1 MKKILIFIIVSIF
14 TGAEVIWAQPVSPAE
29 QMKYRR
35 SSIYSLMI
43 KHENQKYADTI
54 ANVFTMM
61 PVPDKYNDHDLS
73 VKVIGI
79 EEKTKRVDPT
89 DIESFLNKNG
99 VASRLVSKWFDRDF
113 TNGVCNV
120 EMVKERGLYS
130 ASEKDKAL
138 AAQSLRGTAMLE
150 DAGEELIGNTFV
162 IVNDIRYIDKAKKSK
177 TAGIFIRVLGVA
189 AAAVTGS
196 SDLMDAADDW
206 ADIAESFKGFRVK
219 VYTHLYQ
226 LVWDDEIADNFYR
239 NMYSDTPDEEKKKA
253 LEANRDKFTLKYV
266 GTQESSGSTTSFLG
280 IREDQP
286 EVMVRKACQ
295 RALDENVANLQKNF
309 DQFKVKVPLLSTDPI
324 TAQIGKKE
332 GITGDSKFEVLE
344 VQINDGKT
352 EYKRVGVIKP
362 VPHLIWDNRFMAV
375 EERAVGAKLGCTT
388 FTKVSG
394 SDFYP
399 GMLIRE
405 IK

>member
-14 TGAEVIWAQPVSPAE
+14 TGAEVIWAQPASPAE
-29 QMKYRR
+29 PMKYRR

-54 ANVFTMM
+54 ANVFKMM

-79 EEKTKRVDPT
+79 EEKTRRVDPT

-177 TAGIFIRVLGVA
+177 TAGIFIRVIGYA
-189 AAAVTGS
+189 AGAVLGS

-352 EYKRVGVIKP
+352 EYKHVGVIKP